1 MSETVLARA
10 GASAPR
16 RWMGVAVLAL
26 LGGLLVYLA
35 LTAPASLGWQA
46 FLLVLGG
53 AALFLATR
61 MHQTS
66 AVVLELT
73 ETELRE
79 SDGEVIATIE
89 DIKRLNRGAL
99 AVKPSNGFTL
109 QLDRAGK
116 GRWIPGIWW
125 RWGKRVG
132 IGGIMP
138 AADTKTMAQM
148 IEQLLAEQAGDAP

>member
-16 RWMGVAVLAL
+16 RWMGVAMLAL

-35 LTAPASLGWQA
+35 LTTPASLGWQA
-46 FLLVLGG
+46 FLLALGG
-53 AALFLATR
+53 AALFLASR
-61 MHQTS
+61 MHQTA

-79 SDGEVIATIE
+79 SEGEVIARIE

-109 QLDRAGK
+109 QLDQAGK

-148 IEQLLAEQAGDAP
+148 IEQMLAERSGDAP